1 MENKSK
7 VKFEIP
13 IIFNAKKV
21 VSNVNRAINK
31 SINKDF
37 INNPLHK
44 VLENIENILVSH
56 IRVFKYKFKNV
67 LLIEGSQTI
76 NLGKKLKKIF
86 GVEKTTHYVFKD
98 NNIHNKYTK
107 DCSNTTQEVI
117 PFKNSDFDCIICVGT
132 LNLVNDLPGIL
143 IQIRQN
149 LTNNGIFLSSF
160 IGGDSLKNIRKIIYE
175 IESITDKKTNIH
187 IHPLIN
193 PNSIPELLKRTGF
206 NTSLITQDVQK
217 VDFYNIFQIA
227 ESVRLAGEGNA
238 LSNSSPTTKK
248 LWKTINNT
256 TIFYDDSSKLRE
268 EFHIITISA
277 RY

>member
-1 MENKSK
+1 MNNKSK
-7 VKFEIP
+7 AKFEIP
-13 IIFNAKKV
+13 VIFDSKKIED
-21 VSNVNRAINK
+21 NIHRAINK
-31 SINKDF
+31 SLNKDF

-56 IRVFKYKFKNV
+56 VRVFKYKFKNV
-67 LLIEGSQTI
+67 LIIEGSQTI
-76 NLGKKLKKIF
+76 NLHRKLEKIF
-86 GVEKTTHYVFKD
+86 GAEKTTRYVLKD
-98 NNIHNKYTK
+98 NNIHNKCTR
-107 DCSNTTQEVI
+107 DSDSTTQEVI
-117 PFKNSDFDCIICVGT
+117 PFKNSNFDCIICVGT

-149 LTNNGIFLSSF
+149 LTKDGIFLSSF

-175 IESITDKKTNIH
+175 IESITGDKTNIR

-217 VDFYNIFQIA
+217 IVFYNVFQMA
-227 ESVRLAGEGNA
+227 ESLRLAGEGNA
-238 LSNSSPTTKK
+238 ISDSSPTTKK

-256 TIFYDDSSKLRE
+256 AVFYDYSSKLME